1 MTLTNT
7 AQDIAV
13 VEARSDRSL
22 AIDVDRGLTIAF
34 MILVNDGMDAP
45 HTFSQLQHSS
55 WNGMTLTDMVFPNFL
70 FLMGSAVIFAMRR
83 PFREQTSHAAI
94 LRRAARRALILFAI
108 GLLISVFPTFGWTT
122 MRYFGVLQRIAI
134 CYFAAV
140 LFYLYVRSF
149 RSIALTAAGLLL
161 VYWVLLCRTPL
172 PGLGWPGSD
181 VPLLDIHDNLAN
193 WLDQACVS
201 LTQTLFHT
209 GRLHHGFRDPEGLLS
224 TIPSLATTL
233 FGLLGGL
240 VMQDR
245 DNRRKVRH
253 LLWLGSATFI
263 AGTGWS
269 FLFPLNKN
277 LWTSS
282 YALVCA
288 GASFLFLAACVE
300 LFDIRRI
307 QERFRVAQTV
317 CTGAVIFGANAIVAY
332 VFSELGHGLMA
343 TLTVREGEVPVT
355 LWQWGYD
362 HSFGLFGAGKTATLA
377 WAVTYVGL
385 CFILNML
392 LWRRRIFLKI

>member
-1 MTLTNT
+1 MTSIRKVQESPV
-7 AQDIAV
+7 A
-13 VEARSDRSL
+13 EARPGRSL

-34 MILVNDGMDAP
+34 MILVNDGMDSA
-45 HTFSQLQHSS
+45 HTFSQLQHSV

-83 PFREQTSHAAI
+83 PIREKIPRAII

-108 GLLISVFPTFGWTT
+108 GILINVFPTFGWTT

-134 CYFAAV
+134 CYFIAV
-140 LFYLYVRSF
+140 LFYVYARSF
-149 RSIALTAAGLLL
+149 VSIAVTSFGLLL
-161 VYWVLLCRTPL
+161 LYWVLLCRTPL
-172 PGLGWPGSD
+172 PGLGLPGTE

-201 LTQTLFHT
+201 LTQTLFYT

-224 TIPSLATTL
+224 TIPSVATTL
-233 FGLLGGL
+233 FGLLAGL
-240 VMQDR
+240 VMQGEK
-245 DNRRKVRH
+245 NREKVWR
-253 LLWLGSATFI
+253 LLCLAGVTFL
-263 AGTGWS
+263 AGAGWS

-307 QERFRVAQTV
+307 QDRFRLAQAV
-317 CTGAVIFGANAIVAY
+317 CRGAVIFGSNAIFAY
-332 VFSELGHGLMA
+332 VFSELGHALMT
-343 TLTVREGEVPVT
+343 TLVVHEGALSVT
-355 LWQWGYD
+355 LWQWSYD
-362 HSFGLFGAGKTATLA
+362 HGFGIFGAGKIASLG
-377 WAVTYVGL
+377 WALTYVGL
-385 CFILNML
+385 CFVLNLL